1 MVIGHGGQETAV
13 SYTQG
18 KEEVRLGQAASQ
30 RDGAVMGHQVG
41 QQLWYSNRGK
51 AEVSKGEMG
60 QQEVHGCMEG
70 WTGSNAAT
78 KSPLPRMSATKRTR
92 NSTKSGRC
100 CPGLVSPSR
109 MNGAPSDDSL
119 AASIAGLVLHLEHHV
134 FLFTGGSSPQCLRH
148 RVKGTLLKPS
158 WP

>member
-1 MVIGHGGQETAV
+1 MEGVLDGHVVVIGHGGQETAV

-70 WTGSNAAT
+70 WTGSN
-78 KSPLPRMSATKRTR
+78 
-92 NSTKSGRC
+92 
-100 CPGLVSPSR
+100 
-109 MNGAPSDDSL
+109 
-119 AASIAGLVLHLEHHV
+119 
-134 FLFTGGSSPQCLRH
+134 GSHEEPITQDVCH
-148 RVKGTLLKPS
+148 KKNQE
-158 WP
+158 